1 MRHGRTF
8 KAEIFN
14 NQFFPCGLCGQWGEF
29 ILISDISESQAK
41 PYR

>member
-14 NQFFPCGLCGQWGEF
+14 NQFFPCGQWGEF
-29 ILISDISESQAK
+29 ILITDISESQAK